1 MSSNLIPYRKSIA
14 ILTSA
19 GAFGSALPLATDA
32 TALMNASGSEQYLFS
47 PKTRELQ
54 NIVAQLKIP
63 PSPSG
68 IEFRKG
74 QPSLAELLFDATAKV
89 KTLTSQVAM
98 HLDKVWREKLFAQID
113 SIHDPVEWSTD
124 DTPVREQSFA
134 TFLKTMCLIKPARHP
149 GLGLSR
155 VGHLVAS
162 WRSGRD
168 ELIIEFLPFDR
179 VRWVLTTWL
188 GAEAERFAGKQS
200 VAGVSGALSP
210 HCPEKWFSSAG

>member
-1 MSSNLIPYRKSIA
+1 MSGNLIPYRKSIA
-14 ILTSA
+14 VLNSA
-19 GAFGSALPLATDA
+19 GAFGPALPLSADA
-32 TALMNASGSEQYLFS
+32 AASINANAPEQYIFS
-47 PKTRELQ
+47 AKTRELQ

-68 IEFRKG
+68 ITFCKG
-74 QPSLAELLFDATAKV
+74 QASLAESLFDATAKV

-113 SIHDPVEWSTD
+113 SIHDPVEWSAD

-134 TFLKTMCLIKPARHP
+134 TFLKTICLIKPARRP

-162 WRSGRD
+162 WRSGKD
-168 ELIIEFLPFDR
+168 ELIIEFLPSDR

-188 GAEAERFAGKQS
+188 GSEAERFAGKQS
-200 VAGVSGALSP
+200 VAGVAAALHP
-210 HCPEKWFSSAG
+210 HHPEKWFASAG